1 MIEEG
6 TFRPDL
12 YYRLN
17 VFHIELP
24 PLRDRKEDI
33 PLLVEHFVRKFSLAM
48 NKQITR
54 IAPAAMNQLQQQPW
68 MGNVRE
74 LENAVER
81 AMVVAQEPE
90 LREQDFIFKQPQSG
104 LAPSGKSLDEVERV
118 HILRVLEECGG
129 NQSRAADV
137 LNIDRVTL
145 HHKLKRYG
153 WTRTPAATRN

>member
-12 YYRLN
+12 FYRLN

-24 PLRDRKEDI
+24 PLRERREDI
-33 PLLVEHFVRKFSLAM
+33 PVLVEHFVHKFSLAM
-48 NKQITR
+48 NKQIAR
-54 IAPAAMNQLQQQPW
+54 ISPGAMQQLQQQPW

-74 LENAVER
+74 LENAVES

-90 LREQDFIFKQPQSG
+90 LREQDFISSRC
-104 LAPSGKSLDEVERV
+104 ASTAGKSLDEIERV

-129 NQSRAADV
+129 NQSRAAEV
-137 LNIDRVTL
+137 LDIDRVTL

-153 WTRTPAATRN
+153 WSRTPAGSKN

>member
-12 YYRLN
+12 FYRLN

-24 PLRDRKEDI
+24 PLRERREDI

-48 NKQITR
+48 NKHITR
-54 IAPAAMNQLQQQPW
+54 ISPPAMQQLQQQTW

-90 LREQDFIFKQPQSG
+90 LREQDFIFKQTA
-104 LAPSGKSLDEVERV
+104 LAPSGKSLDDIERA
-118 HILRVLEECGG
+118 HILRILDECGG

-137 LNIDRVTL
+137 LEIDRVTL

-153 WTRTPAATRN
+153 WSRTPAGSRN